1 MKSKMPKRL
10 KRNTI
15 YESEWIALY
24 ADRVRMPDGSIIDPY
39 HKLHYPHEFV
49 SIVIYNEKGETLLIQ
64 SKRYV
69 TESLEWEVP
78 AGRGGKE
85 EKQKKGTPR
94 KREEGKGGKKIPI
107 CSRK

>member
-49 SIVIYNEKGETLLIQ
+49 SIVI
-64 SKRYV
+64 
-69 TESLEWEVP
+69 
-78 AGRGGKE
+78 
-85 EKQKKGTPR
+85 
-94 KREEGKGGKKIPI
+94 
-107 CSRK
+107 